1 MSSPPVMLS
10 SIPVAPSIADSS
22 SGEEIA
28 SLAASPARLSPADV
42 PTPISAEPASA
53 MIARTSAK
61 SRLIRP
67 GTVIRSVMP
76 WTPWRRMSSALRK
89 ASLIGSRRSTMLSS
103 FSFGTMISVSTS
115 LRSFSIPS
123 RACCIRRAALELE
136 RLGDDADGERADLLL
151 GDLGDHG
158 RGAGAGAA
166 ALAGGDEDHVGPLQR
181 LLDVV
186 AALGRGARPDLGV
199 APGAEAA
206 GQVLTDREL
215 DVGLGGA
222 ERLRVGVDGEEL
234 DALEAGVDHPRDGV
248 GAAAAGADDLDH
260 G

>member
-1 MSSPPVMLS
+1 M
-10 SIPVAPSIADSS
+10 
-22 SGEEIA
+22 
-28 SLAASPARLSPADV
+28 
-42 PTPISAEPASA
+42 PIRAEPASD

-115 LRSFSIPS
+115 LRSFSMPS
-123 RACCIRRAALELE
+123 RACCMRRRALELE

-151 GDLGDHG
+151 GDLSDHR
-158 RGAGAGAA
+158 RGAGSGAA
-166 ALAGGDEDHVGPLQR
+166 ALAGGDEDHVGALER

-186 AALGRGARPDLGV
+186 AALGRGAGADLGL
-199 APGAEAA
+199 AAGAEAA
-206 GQVLTDREL
+206 GQLLADREL
-215 DVGLGGA
+215 DVGFAGAQRLGI
-222 ERLRVGVDGEEL
+222 RVDGEEL
-234 DALEAGVDHPRDGV
+234 DALEPGIDHPGYRV
-248 GAAAAGADDLDH
+248 GAAAACADDLDH
-260 G
+260 RQVTGSLHLSFTRLSLFRPELE